1 MFNSKLK
8 IFTFCLASV
17 TAVLIYAQNKK
28 APEILKDFK
37 IPPKNFVRNG
47 SFNKGLNGWHYFKK
61 KAGQVVNEGRD
72 NDPCFKI
79 SGQFEDHLYL
89 YNKGLGKGMGWAVN
103 LKEGKTYTVSVWFKA
118 ENVKKLYLDSAIFIV
133 NYGWSRSVQIGPGAS
148 TTKGWV
154 KVSKT
159 FVAPEQT
166 RKHDRTSNDYSL
178 LIYWPNITSGTL
190 WIDDIQVEEG
200 SKATEYSDLCNF
212 DVLNL
217 SRKLEEAYAKISK
230 AETVLKKRFP
240 KAISVMVKFKK
251 YLRQLKKVAAGLKN
265 PAEVEKTCSN
275 GENIVD
281 NVMSKVSEI
290 MFPIWFKNPYKMSQR
305 DDFPPSLAPF
315 KTQKFSCYIAQTR
328 NLGLMMTNL
337 SGEHIDAKISPQTFV
352 NEQTQER
359 INGNN
364 FITVYNTP
372 LLPGNNERNKLFTD
386 PLPEANGINGITV
399 PAGVTR
405 QAIISFSTE
414 KLLPGKY
421 KGSILLMTLTDKTFT
436 KTIPVEFEVKP
447 VTLPV
452 QVPGVDVLPLGGVCL
467 HKEEVKR
474 LGHNFIAVS
483 LLGFPPNVDRSG
495 NLLPVDYTTLNNKI
509 KESRKLSPNCKFML
523 IFSTGAK
530 FIDRANRKGLK
541 WPDPR
546 LKKAWQKWLKGLFA
560 NLKKQGVS
568 TRDFLIQVV
577 DEPGSGQVVF
587 AAELHKL
594 SKETVP
600 GLQITATLTGWSSD
614 DNYKRFYDTIDY
626 IIPTVRAARKN
637 PELLKYFKARGDKVQ
652 TAVYECAE
660 SAESLNPISY
670 YRMMPWYVWKNKLKG
685 WIYWQRDD
693 RNPNFSCVK
702 KMSTVYP
709 LKDENFTT
717 PIWPEDKYIISR
729 RWLALE
735 AGFQD
740 YKSLYLLDKVIKET
754 SKVSGVDKNLIAQAE
769 SFLKKAPNKAFTLDD
784 IKEFPRA
791 LAKGA
796 NPDILDDMNETALKL
811 TAELLKYDKLQVAE
825 KPVIT
830 NGILSLKTNKPTS
843 IKVEYLLDGKLPWL
857 TVAADELSDVH
868 KITLPKNDGQ
878 QINKC
883 KVILVDS
890 LGKTLVTSP
899 FIMPKVT
906 ADSVFPNGYDLECVI
921 DGVRVPGA
929 QYWPG
934 KTWISNGASSEHW
947 VALEWD
953 NPEKISRVNICWMTR
968 GGLPGAYKVQY
979 RKNGKWLDITK
990 GWVGAKSGFEKIKFD
1005 PVEADA
1011 VKVIQ
1016 KASGGT
1022 PLSLTLMGISELE
1035 VF

>member
-1 MFNSKLK
+1 MPYPKSKFFILC
-8 IFTFCLASV
+8 IAFFA
-17 TAVLIYAQNKK
+17 AVLIYAQNKK
-28 APEILKDFK
+28 SPEILKGFK
-37 IPPKNFVRNG
+37 VPPKNFVRNG
-47 SFNKGLNGWHYFKK
+47 SFSKGLKGWHFFKK
-61 KAGQVVNEGRD
+61 KAGQVVNEGR
-72 NDPCFKI
+72 NNNPCFKI
-79 SGQFEDHLYL
+79 SGQFEDHVYL

-118 ENVKKLYLDSAIFIV
+118 KNVKKLYLDSAIFIV

-178 LIYWPNITSGTL
+178 LVYWPNVTSGTL

-200 SKATEYSDLCNF
+200 SKATGYSDLCNF
-212 DVLNL
+212 DALNL
-217 SRKLEEAYAKISK
+217 SRKLEKAYEKISK

-240 KAISVMVKFKK
+240 KAIGVMIKFKK
-251 YLRQLKKVAAGLKN
+251 YLRQLKKIAAGLKN

-275 GENIVD
+275 GGNIVD
-281 NVMSKVSEI
+281 GVMSKVSEI
-290 MFPIWFKNPYKMSQR
+290 MFPVWFKNPYKMSQR
-305 DDFPPSLAPF
+305 EDFPPSLSPF
-315 KTQKFSCYIAQTR
+315 KTQKFSCYIDQTR

-372 LLPGNNERNKLFTD
+372 LLPGNNEKDKLFTD
-386 PLPEANGINGITV
+386 PLPVANGINGITV

-452 QVPGVDVLPLGGVCL
+452 QVPGIDILPWGGVCL
-467 HKEEVKR
+467 KKEEVKR
-474 LGHNFIAVS
+474 LGHNFIAVN

-495 NLLPVDYTTLNNKI
+495 NLLPVDYTALNNII

-530 FIDRANRKGLK
+530 FIYYANRKGLK

-546 LKKAWQKWLKGLFA
+546 LKKAWKKWLKGLFI

-568 TRDFLIQVV
+568 PRDFLVQVV
-577 DEPGSGQVVF
+577 DEPGAGQVAF

-600 GLQITATLTGWSSD
+600 GMQITATLTGWSLD
-614 DNYKRFYDTIDY
+614 DNYKRFYDTLDY
-626 IIPTVRAARKN
+626 VIPTVRAARKN
-637 PELLKYFKARGDKVQ
+637 PGLLKYFKAKGDKVQ

-670 YRMMPWYVWKNKLKG
+670 YRMMPWYVWENKLKG

-693 RNPNFSCVK
+693 RNPNLSQVK
-702 KMSTVYP
+702 KMSTVYTIQ
-709 LKDENFTT
+709 DESFTV
-717 PIWPEDKYIISR
+717 PIWPGEKYIISR

-740 YKSLYLLDKVIKET
+740 YKALYLLDKVIKET
-754 SKVSGVDKNLIAQAE
+754 SKISGVDRKLINQAQD
-769 SFLKKAPNKAFTLDD
+769 FLKKAPGKAFALDD

-796 NPDILDDMNETALKL
+796 NPDILDDMDETALKF
-811 TAELLKYDKLQVAE
+811 TAELLKYDKLKVTE
-825 KPVIT
+825 KPSLA

-843 IKVEYLLDGKLPWL
+843 AKVKYLLDGKLPWL
-857 TVAADELSDVH
+857 TVAADKLSDVH
-868 KITLPKNDGQ
+868 EITLPKGNGQ

-890 LGKTLVTSP
+890 LGKTIVTSP
-899 FIMPKVT
+899 FIMPKVSS
-906 ADSVFPNGYDLECVI
+906 DSVFPNSYDLECVI

-934 KTWISNGASSEHW
+934 KTWISNGASSGHW
-947 VALEWD
+947 VTLEWD
-953 NPEKISRVNICWMTR
+953 NLEKISQVNIYWMTR

-979 RKNGKWLDITK
+979 RSNGKWLDITK
-990 GWVGAKSGFEKIKFD
+990 GWVSAKSGFEKIKFA

-1011 VKVIQ
+1011 VKVMQ

-1022 PLSLTLMGISELE
+1022 PLSKTLMGISELE